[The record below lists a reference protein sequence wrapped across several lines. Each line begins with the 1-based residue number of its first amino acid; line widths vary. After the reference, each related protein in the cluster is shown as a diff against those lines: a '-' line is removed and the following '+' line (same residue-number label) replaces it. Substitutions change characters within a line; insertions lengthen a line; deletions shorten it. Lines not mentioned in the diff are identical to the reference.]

1 MSPRPLVTSLVL
13 LLILA
18 WLPEAAADGGR
29 SGTRRAR
36 NPVKASARRATTR
49 DALRRTTTRARSRSE
64 PATPEIRLREELHDI
79 WAGRILRR
87 GVTAVHVVDAR
98 TGDDIY
104 SVHPDDK
111 LNPASNVK
119 LVSTATVLDLM
130 GPDWHYVTRLYGPA
144 PDPRGVARGNIYLR
158 GNSDPTLTRGGLED
172 LAKDVAR
179 AGVKRIEGN
188 VLLSDD
194 VLRDTAGEPRIAIR
208 VRAGKEPGAPAIV
221 TLDPADSFIQVHVTA
236 TTTTSKR
243 ARLEIAAEPVTSPAE
258 SGGQSATSAEVRD
271 GPRFVV
277 RVGGTIR
284 EGRSGT
290 YWRSLGL
297 RSTFTGYA
305 VRQALRQASVE
316 VTGGIR
322 LVDFD
327 TYHTEAVAAGFLPI
341 ELGRHSSKSM
351 HELVARVNKRSL
363 NSLADRLLMTA
374 GGEAQGGGPPSME
387 HGIEAMYRWLEQSGN
402 DRKQI
407 VVDTGSGLSHRTKI
421 TVRQLV
427 RVLRAAAGYNDK
439 HERQGLI
446 DPAIYLGSLAV
457 GGVDGTLR
465 GRFRSEALRG
475 HVLGKTG
482 TLRDSVALS
491 GFVSDEQG
499 NALCFAIVTNGNRWD
514 ARGRI
519 RREHEQMVAA
529 MRRYLDARTA
539 QDETRRQAS
548 DSEVAEKAAQA
559 AEAAAKLTAGPSEPP
574 DDAEANEERQGSETS
589 AGDSAGDDGETDQA
603 SAEGASEGGAGRE
616 GSEESDTAAAP

>member
-1 MSPRPLVTSLVL
+1 MSPRLLVTPLVL

-18 WLPEAAADGGR
+18 WLPEAAAGRGR
-29 SGTRRAR
+29 SGNRSAR

-49 DALRRTTTRARSRSE
+49 DALRRSTSRSSRSE
-64 PATPEIRLREELHDI
+64 PETPEGRLREELHDI
-79 WAGRILRR
+79 WAGRTLRR
-87 GVTAVHVVDAR
+87 GTTAVYVVDAR

-130 GPDWHYVTRLYGPA
+130 GPEWRYVTRLYGPA
-144 PDPRGVARGNIYLR
+144 PDPRGVARGNVYLR
-158 GNSDPTLTRGGLED
+158 GNSDPTLTRGGLDD

-188 VLLSDD
+188 VILSDD
-194 VLRDTAGEPRIAIR
+194 VLRDTAGEPRIAVR
-208 VRAGKEPGAPAIV
+208 VKAGKEAGAPAIV
-221 TLDPADSFIQVHVTA
+221 SIEPADSFVQVHVTA

-243 ARLEIAAEPVTSPAE
+243 ARLEIAAEPITE
-258 SGGQSATSAEVRD
+258 GGETAPVAGEVRD
-271 GPRFVV
+271 GARFVV

-284 EGRSGT
+284 EGRSGV

-297 RSTFTGYA
+297 RSTYTGYA
-305 VRQALRQASVE
+305 VRQALRQAGVE
-316 VTGGIR
+316 VSGGIR
-322 LVDFD
+322 LADFD
-327 TYHTEAVAAGFLPI
+327 TYHGEAVAAGYLPI
-341 ELGRHSSKSM
+341 ELGRHSSRPM
-351 HELVARVNKRSL
+351 NELVARVNKRSL

-374 GGEAQGGGPPSME
+374 GGEAAGGGPPSME

-421 TVRQLV
+421 TARQLV
-427 RVLRAAAGYNDK
+427 RVLRAAAGFNDK
-439 HERQGLI
+439 HERQGLL
-446 DPAIYLGSLAV
+446 DPALFLASLAV

-475 HVLGKTG
+475 HVVGKTG

-499 NALCFAIVTNGNRWD
+499 NALCFVIVTNGNRWD

-539 QDETRRQAS
+539 QNQTREAS
-548 DSEVAEKAAQA
+548 SEEAEKAAQR
-559 AEAAAKLTAGPSEPP
+559 AEAAAKLTAGPGGDSSA
-574 DDAEANEERQGSETS
+574 DEAAEERQGSETS
-589 AGDSAGDDGETDQA
+589 SGDVAVDDDESDE
-603 SAEGASEGGAGRE
+603 SAEGPSGGESSEQ
-616 GSEESDTAAAP
+616 SDTAAAP